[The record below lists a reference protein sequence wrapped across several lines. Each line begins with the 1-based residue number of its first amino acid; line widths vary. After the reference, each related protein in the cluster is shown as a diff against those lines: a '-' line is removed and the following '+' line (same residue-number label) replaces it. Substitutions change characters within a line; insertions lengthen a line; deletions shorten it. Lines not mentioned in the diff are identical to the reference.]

1 MATLETER
9 SPIEQAMPTA
19 RPAICRAWSA
29 ARNTARVIEEL
40 TAGIANCDP
49 ALITVFVSSNLP
61 YEDIVAPLSAIYPEV
76 PLVGCTT
83 AGSLT
88 CDSYEADGSIA
99 IAFDRAAFS
108 FETCLLTALRRY
120 SMAQGGEAIE
130 AAYFRLLRTLDP
142 ERANYF
148 ALLLVAGREV
158 GRE

>member
-29 ARNTARVIEEL
+29 ARNPARVIEEL

-76 PLVGCTT
+76 PL
-83 AGSLT
+83 
-88 CDSYEADGSIA
+88 
-99 IAFDRAAFS
+99 DRLPTRAPRYP
-108 FETCLLTALRRY
+108 RRDRK
-120 SMAQGGEAIE
+120 ST
-130 AAYFRLLRTLDP
+130 RL
-142 ERANYF
+142 NSSH
-148 ALLLVAGREV
+148 
-158 GRE
+158 

>member
-29 ARNTARVIEEL
+29 ARNPARVIEEL

-99 IAFDRAAFS
+99 IAKSEEHPSELQSLMRISYA
-108 FETCLLTALRRY
+108 
-120 SMAQGGEAIE
+120 
-130 AAYFRLLRTLDP
+130 
-142 ERANYF
+142 
-148 ALLLVAGREV
+148 
-158 GRE
+158 

>member
-1 MATLETER
+1 MTER
-9 SPIEQAMPTA
+9 PTSTIRIDTICPCTTLFRATEGSHIEQANPTA
-19 RPAICRAWSA
+19 RPAIWRAWSA
-29 ARNTARVIEEL
+29 ARNPARVIEEL

-99 IAFDRAAFS
+99 DRKS
-108 FETCLLTALRRY
+108 
-120 SMAQGGEAIE
+120 
-130 AAYFRLLRTLDP
+130 
-142 ERANYF
+142 
-148 ALLLVAGREV
+148 VV
-158 GRE
+158 

>member
-29 ARNTARVIEEL
+29 ARNPARVIEEL

-88 CDSYEADGSIA
+88 CDRYETDCSIA
-99 IAFDRAAFS
+99 IAFARAAFT
-108 FETCLLTALRRY
+108 FETCLLPAFPTYPLAPCC
-120 SMAQGGEAIE
+120 EAIQ
-130 AAYFRLLRTLDP
+130 AAYSIVT
-142 ERANYF
+142 NY
-148 ALLLVAGREV
+148 VR
-158 GRE
+158 